1 MRSTPILVIARFGS
15 TIQSQ
20 ELIMCLI
27 MVERIIPTLI
37 GKIYHNKSE
46 VSTAIRS
53 IPDFEVYKKVK

>member
-1 MRSTPILVIARFGS
+1 M
-15 TIQSQ
+15 
-20 ELIMCLI
+20 IMCLI
-27 MVERIIPTLI
+27 MVERIILTLI